1 MKQQFLVGVAGTIRL
16 TVYDKNR
23 PLIPTSATVTLYKA
37 GTTEV
42 LQSSAAATINS
53 TTGEITYILTTTH
66 TAIKGLN
73 YKAAWTYVVNGT
85 TYYETQLFDVV
96 RSVLSIPI
104 TDDDLYRELP
114 SLAKKNVQESGTA
127 TAGAASSLTD
137 TTKRKETD
145 DYWKGGT
152 LEIVSGTGAGQSRM
166 ITSNVQS
173 TGVISITPDWVTTPD
188 TTSKYRIVRSWYSV
202 IEHCFDKFEQ
212 MLYDKGNRA
221 ALILETSQTRVPIIF
236 LTLLTIALDLR
247 DEEGDKWDLIF
258 KDYDTKFKEAF
269 TNLKLDYDADE
280 SGAIDVSEKQETVN
294 DLRIFRS

>member
-1 MKQQFLVGVAGTIRL
+1 MKQQFLVGIAGTIRL
-16 TVYDKNR
+16 TIYDKNR
-23 PLIPTSATVTLYKA
+23 PIIPTSATVELYNP
-37 GTTEV
+37 GSNSV
-42 LQSSAAATINS
+42 LQASASATVNP
-53 TTGEITYILTTTH
+53 TTGEMTYILTTTH
-66 TAIKGLN
+66 TATKDLN
-73 YKAAWTYVVNGT
+73 YKAVWAYVVSGT

-114 SLAKKNVQESGTA
+114 SLNKKNVQESGTA

-137 TTKRKETD
+137 TVKRKEAT
-145 DYWKGGT
+145 DYWKGGV
-152 LEIVSGTGAGQSRM
+152 LEILSGTGVGQIRSV
-166 ITSNVQS
+166 TTNVQS
-173 TGVISITPDWVTTPD
+173 TGVISVSPDFTTTPD

-221 ALILETSQTRVPIIF
+221 SLILETSQTRVPMIF

-247 DEEGDKWDLIF
+247 DEEGDKWDLIY
-258 KDYDTKFKEAF
+258 KDYEAKFKEAF

-280 SGAIDVSEKQETVN
+280 SGGVDEGEGQESVN
-294 DLRIFRS
+294 DLRILRS